1 MPVIK
6 IVNPT
11 GEVPRVPTQAL
22 PDNAAESAIDCDF
35 AQVEL
40 KGLKQA
46 ETVSTMPNLNNEVM
60 VDIWTNNGQDFFA
73 WPWPVSVVRGP
84 VVNDKLKRIYYSGL
98 PNTGPVLK
106 VARTYR
112 EDGTKVI
119 NSPIVGGNF
128 KPPEASNEVVY
139 GGTGLGPD
147 AWLVGSWHPRAQ
159 DGRVNPLDPE
169 SELMTIEAIDA
180 ERWPAMPGMRL
191 RVTYFIEAPDGR
203 ILWQGDISNNEGAKI
218 TVAGV
223 DYTTYPQVFWS
234 NVANTVGRGNKI
246 QDMLWPLSYIP
257 RPYKYYFF
265 EPPAVDEVA
274 LGRTV
279 TVTNEGPAVGSF
291 TYGTSE
297 PDTGESEGL
306 GGIVA

>member
-1 MPVIK
+1 MAVIK
-6 IVNPT
+6 IVAPT

-35 AQVEL
+35 AQIEL
-40 KGLKQA
+40 KGLKQS
-46 ETVSTMPNLNNEVM
+46 ETVSTMSNLNGEVM

-84 VVNDKLKRIYYSGL
+84 VVDDKLKRIYYSGL
-98 PNTGPVLK
+98 PSTGPVLK

-128 KPPEASNEVVY
+128 KPPEGSNEVIY

-147 AWLVGSWHPRAQ
+147 AWLVGSWAPRAQ

-169 SELMTIEAIDA
+169 SELMTAEAIDS
-180 ERWPAMPGMRL
+180 EKWPAIPGMRL

-203 ILWQGDISNNEGAKI
+203 ILWQGDISNNEAAQIVVSG
-218 TVAGV
+218 TT
-223 DYTTYPQVFWS
+223 YTTYPQVFW
-234 NVANTVGRGNKI
+234 NNTANAAGRGNRI
-246 QDMLWPLSYIP
+246 QDMLWPLSYVP
-257 RPYKYYFF
+257 RPYKFYFF
-265 EPPAVDEVA
+265 EPPQVDEMA
-274 LGRTV
+274 LGRIV
-279 TVTNEGPAVGSF
+279 TVSSDGPADVTFDYAS
-291 TYGTSE
+291 SE
-297 PDTGESEGL
+297 PDSSSIEGL